1 MFYRDSSFVPQPWI
15 AATNEGGWS
24 KNQMKK
30 YRKKIRLLKQQK
42 KEASAIVVPLD
53 TNNITPVIT
62 DVLSLLHG
70 KKRKNK
76 KKVLKRQAAKRAA
89 RESLDS
95 LNTTNVIRKITCPK
109 CSVTRDQL
117 PNTPAG
123 L

>member
-1 MFYRDSSFVPQPWI
+1 
-15 AATNEGGWS
+15 
-24 KNQMKK
+24 MKK

-70 KKRKNK
+70 KKQKNK

-117 PNTPAG
+117 PNAPSG
-123 L
+123 LCGCKLLD